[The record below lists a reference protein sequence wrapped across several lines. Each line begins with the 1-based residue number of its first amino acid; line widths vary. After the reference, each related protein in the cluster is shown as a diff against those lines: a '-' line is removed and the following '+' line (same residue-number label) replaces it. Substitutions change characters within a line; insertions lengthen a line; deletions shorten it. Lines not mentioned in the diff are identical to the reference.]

1 MANLVDYISG
11 KLRPYSRYIT
21 FSIIFIIFIL
31 ISIYVLVNF
40 VNKKDDEAQKFKDV
54 ANTGNRQ
61 NEIEVM
67 MFHVDWCPH
76 CKKALPEW
84 YPFCDQYN
92 NKKVNGYTIKCS
104 RDGTNCTK
112 DDDPKIESIVSQY
125 KIESYP
131 TIIIM
136 REGKRYDFDAK
147 ITKSALEQFVESVT
161 SSSK

>member
-1 MANLVDYISG
+1 MSNLVDYISG

-92 NKKVNGYTIKCS
+92 NKKVNGYTIKCN
-104 RDGTNCTK
+104 RNGTNCTK
-112 DDDPKIESIVSQY
+112 DEDPKIQNIVSKY

-161 SSSK
+161 SSSN

>member
-21 FSIIFIIFIL
+21 FSIIFIIFVL

-54 ANTGNRQ
+54 ANTGNRL

-92 NKKVNGYTIKCS
+92 NTKVNGYTIKCN
-104 RDGTNCTK
+104 RDGTNCTS
-112 DDDPKIESIVSQY
+112 DEDPKIASIISQY

>member
-1 MANLVDYISG
+1 MITEIIVSLIVVIGFIGIYYAVTGTPPGARIIEQEPPTSSGLDDNQAN
-11 KLRPYSRYIT
+11 
-21 FSIIFIIFIL
+21 F
-31 ISIYVLVNF
+31 
-40 VNKKDDEAQKFKDV
+40 
-54 ANTGNRQ
+54 
-61 NEIEVM
+61 
-67 MFHVDWCPH
+67 MFFYATWCPH

-92 NKKVNGYTIKCS
+92 NKKVNGYTIKCN

-112 DDDPKIESIVSQY
+112 DDDPKIASIVSQY

>member
-11 KLRPYSRYIT
+11 KIRPYTRYI
-21 FSIIFIIFIL
+21 IIVLVLLLFIVVSF
-31 ISIYVLVNF
+31 YVLNQYSK
-40 VNKKDDEAQKFKDV
+40 NKLNESKKFKDV
-54 ANTGNRQ
+54 ANNGSRQ

-92 NKKVNGYTIKCS
+92 NTNVNGYLIKCS
-104 RDGTNCTK
+104 REGNNCTNDNDQQIASMIK
-112 DDDPKIESIVSQY
+112 EY

-131 TIIIM
+131 TVIIVKDD
-136 REGKRYDFDAK
+136 KRYDFDAK
-147 ITKSALEQFVESVT
+147 ITKSALEQFVQSVT
-161 SSSK
+161 SE

>member
-31 ISIYVLVNF
+31 LSIYVLVNF
-40 VNKKDDEAQKFKDV
+40 INKKDDDAQKFKDV
-54 ANTGNRQ
+54 ANTGNRE

-76 CKKALPEW
+76 CKSALPEW

-92 NKKVNGYTIKCS
+92 NTKVNGYTIKCN
-104 RDGTNCTK
+104 RDGTNCT
-112 DDDPKIESIVSQY
+112 DDTDPKIQNIVSKY
-125 KIESYP
+125 TIESYP

-136 REGKRYDFDAK
+136 REGTRYDFDAK